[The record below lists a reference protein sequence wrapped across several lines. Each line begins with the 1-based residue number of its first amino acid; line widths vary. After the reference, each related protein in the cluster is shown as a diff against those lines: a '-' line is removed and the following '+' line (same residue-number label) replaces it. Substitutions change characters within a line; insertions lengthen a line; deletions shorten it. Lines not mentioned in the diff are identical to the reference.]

1 MSQQTIKMYGA
12 PWCPDCRRAKQF
24 FGDQRVLYDW
34 INVDDN
40 PDSMKYVE
48 QVNGG
53 KQIISA
59 IVFENGSVLVEPTT
73 AELAEKLSIRPKATR
88 QYFEVIIIGFG
99 PAGLTAA
106 IYATREG
113 FDTLVIERSGAGG
126 QAGVTE
132 RINNYPGFPD
142 DVGGAELADQIR
154 THVERF
160 GVEILPAQAVSKIT
174 SMGDYRLVTTEAGDE
189 YCASAIIVAT
199 GSRYRRLNVPG
210 EDNLIG
216 AQASTSA
223 LHATARS
230 IQGSRGRRRG
240 GRQLRHREEPVPD
253 QICQQ
258 CHSARVRRPTSRQP
272 SPAED
277 GREEP

>member
-40 PDSMKYVE
+40 PDSMKYVK

-53 KQIISA
+53 KQIIST
-59 IVFENGSVLVEPTT
+59 IVFEDGSVLVEPTT
-73 AELAEKLSIRPKATR
+73 AELAEKLSIRPKAKR

-126 QAGVTE
+126 
-132 RINNYPGFPD
+132 
-142 DVGGAELADQIR
+142 
-154 THVERF
+154 
-160 GVEILPAQAVSKIT
+160 
-174 SMGDYRLVTTEAGDE
+174 
-189 YCASAIIVAT
+189 
-199 GSRYRRLNVPG
+199 
-210 EDNLIG
+210 
-216 AQASTSA
+216 
-223 LHATARS
+223 
-230 IQGSRGRRRG
+230 
-240 GRQLRHREEPVPD
+240 
-253 QICQQ
+253 
-258 CHSARVRRPTSRQP
+258 
-272 SPAED
+272 
-277 GREEP
+277 